1 MDMSQYLQI
10 FIEESKENLQALN
23 ENLLL
28 LEAAPDDIE
37 VVNVIFR
44 VAHTLK
50 GMAGTMGFAKM
61 QLLTHSVENVLSEI
75 RNGKLHITTEMVDIM
90 FQCLDA
96 LENYVDQIINT
107 STEGDESYSNLI
119 EQLEAILKGDF
130 KGSNVAAPAQQV
142 ATAPATQQ
150 AVGQKTSGSEK
161 KAEKVAGNSPK
172 IKFPESVE
180 AIKNHALESGINVF
194 KLNITL
200 ATTCMLKAAR
210 AFIVYSDLGTIGEII
225 YGEPSS
231 QEIEEEK
238 FDQEF
243 MVVVTTDES
252 APRVEAIV
260 LSVAEI
266 EKVVLEELTLE
277 QEDDIPEPVAT
288 TQTPEPSPTP
298 AKEPARPPSKKT
310 EAPSKPPTKEEAA
323 AAHKAAV
330 AGKSV
335 RVNIDRL
342 DTLMNLVSELI
353 IVKTQLEGI
362 TESSSTNSETNYS
375 DSVEYLERV
384 TTSLHDAV
392 MKVRMVPVETVFNRF
407 PRLIRDIS
415 RKLGKNIELIMSGEE
430 TELDRTVIDE
440 IGDPL
445 IHLLRNAADHGLE
458 TTQERLEVDKPEK
471 GTIKL
476 RAYQDGNSVV
486 IEVEDDGRGI
496 NVEKIRSK
504 AVERGEPADVVNAM
518 SEQEVLDLLFKPSFS
533 MAKQITDLSGRG
545 VGLDVV
551 KSKITALGGNVE
563 IVTELGKG
571 SRFIVRLPLT
581 LAIIQ
586 ALMVN
591 ISSEKY
597 AIPLNN
603 IQNIENI
610 HHDEIKQ
617 VQNQEVIVLRN
628 QVIPVVRLDTILELP
643 STDTQ
648 DLIVVIV
655 RKGEKQVG
663 FVVDSLIGQQEIVIK
678 PLGKY
683 LNNIHMIAGATILG
697 NGEVALI
704 LDINTLV

>member
-28 LEAAPDDIE
+28 LEATPDDIE

-50 GMAGTMGFAKM
+50 GMAGTMGFVKM
-61 QLLTHSVENVLSEI
+61 QHLTHSVENVLSEI
-75 RNGKLHITTEMVDIM
+75 RNGKLHITTELVDIM

-107 STEGDESYSNLI
+107 SSEGDESYSNLI
-119 EQLEAILKGDF
+119 GQLEAILKGDF
-130 KGSNVAAPAQQV
+130 KGGAPAATATDTPAATTSSATNAPAQSNQFKL
-142 ATAPATQQ
+142 PD
-150 AVGQKTSGSEK
+150 
-161 KAEKVAGNSPK
+161 
-172 IKFPESVE
+172 SVE
-180 AIKNHALESGINVF
+180 VVKKQALESGMNVLKINIIIA
-194 KLNITL
+194 K
-200 ATTCMLKAAR
+200 TCMLKAAR
-210 AFIVYSDLGTIGEII
+210 AFIVYSDLGTMGEII
-225 YGEPSS
+225 HSDPSS

-243 MVVVTTDES
+243 MLVLTTDES
-252 APRVEAIV
+252 PERIQEIV
-260 LSVAEI
+260 MAVAEI
-266 EKVVLEELTLE
+266 EGVTIEEFTLDQQDTPIVQDEEVPE
-277 QEDDIPEPVAT
+277 QNVPEA
-288 TQTPEPSPTP
+288 PTP
-298 AKEPARPPSKKT
+298 APAAPPPPPAAPKK
-310 EAPSKPPTKEEAA
+310 AATKEDAA

-362 TESSSTNSETNYS
+362 AESNNQSNSETNYS

-415 RKLGKNIELIMSGEE
+415 RKLGKNIELVMSGEE

-458 TTQERLEVDKPEK
+458 TTKERKEVDKPEK

-496 NVEKIRSK
+496 DVEKIRAK
-504 AVERGEPADVVNAM
+504 GIERGEPADVVAAM
-518 SEQEVLDLLFKPSFS
+518 SEQEVLELLFKPSFS
-533 MAKQITDLSGRG
+533 MAKKITDLSGRG

-628 QVIPVVRLDTILELP
+628 QVIPVVRLDSILELP
-643 STDTQ
+643 STDNE

-655 RKGEKQVG
+655 KKSEKQVG